1 MHVEGVTMRSDAQ
14 REIEDFHDFYDALAD
29 IQADI
34 DRHVKKPLETLINP
48 NCRSDPETNARLIKM
63 AVTALHERN
72 ITGLLAFCM
81 AWLASETAQKALA
94 DMERSQAAML
104 KNQEV
109 LAANS
114 DRLNQETYMI
124 EHGIETPQR
133 QGVDIRKTDDPEGD
147 YTPS

>member
-1 MHVEGVTMRSDAQ
+1 MRRSGKPMIEGVTMQSSAD

-34 DRHVKKPLETLINP
+34 GRHVKGPLETLLNP

-94 DMERSQAAML
+94 DMERSQAATL
-104 KNQEV
+104 KNQEI
-109 LAANS
+109 LNANS
-114 DRLNQETYMI
+114 DRLNQEAYMI
-124 EHGIETPQR
+124 EHGIETPER
-133 QGVDIRKTDDPEGD
+133 QSVEIRKPDFG
-147 YTPS
+147 